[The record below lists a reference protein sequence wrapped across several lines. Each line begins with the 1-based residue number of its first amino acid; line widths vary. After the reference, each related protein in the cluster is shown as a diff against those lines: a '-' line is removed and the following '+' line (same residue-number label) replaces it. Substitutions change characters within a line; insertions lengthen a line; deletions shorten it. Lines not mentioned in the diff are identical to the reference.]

1 MIVNVFRFQFSKI
14 RSNLITFSLIVITAC
29 GAVYVGYRHNAMP
42 QCLAYLFVMWLC
54 SFLIDLYALKRPASS
69 DFPVRNPKRETMFF
83 LLSAVLGLAF
93 LIIRFCF
100 DWQNMNNMVR
110 LALMPLIVFVFPIAL
125 AVIFLLLKYKPKD
138 LGIRLHGL
146 LIALPIIAI
155 SALTNYL
162 VSPGSLTWDAVVAE
176 GGGIVGAL
184 FTGLITAGLAE
195 EFFRVIGQTR
205 LGSLMRN
212 NGMGWFIT
220 TVIWALM
227 HAPKWYGDGGDLTE
241 ALLGSIRIIPLGLM
255 WGYLTYRTK
264 SILPSTLV
272 HGMNVWGLQNF

>member
-1 MIVNVFRFQFSKI
+1 
-14 RSNLITFSLIVITAC
+14 
-29 GAVYVGYRHNAMP
+29 
-42 QCLAYLFVMWLC
+42 
-54 SFLIDLYALKRPASS
+54 LIDLYALKRPASS
-69 DFPVRNPKRETMFF
+69 DLPVRQPKRETKYF
-83 LLSAVLGLAF
+83 LISTVLGFVF
-93 LIIRFCF
+93 LFIRFCL
-100 DWQNMNNMVR
+100 DWQHINNIIR
-110 LALMPLIVFVFPIAL
+110 LASMPLIIFVFPIAL
-125 AVIFLLLKYKPKD
+125 AAMMLILKYKPKD

-146 LIALPIIAI
+146 VIALPIIAI

-184 FTGLITAGLAE
+184 FYGLISAGLAE
-195 EFFRVIGQTR
+195 EFFRLIGQTR
-205 LGSLMRN
+205 LGALMGN

-227 HAPKWYGDGGDLTE
+227 HAPKWYGEGGDLTE